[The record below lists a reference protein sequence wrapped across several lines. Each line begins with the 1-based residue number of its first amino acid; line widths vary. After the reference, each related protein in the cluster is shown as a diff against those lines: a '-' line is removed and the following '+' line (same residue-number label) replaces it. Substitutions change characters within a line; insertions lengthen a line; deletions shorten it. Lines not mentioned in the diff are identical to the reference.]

1 MCVCILAKTDGT
13 KIKRRANFNALLW
26 HMVCDIYINKF
37 LADIKFGESIHRSSS
52 AVCPGT
58 LNDDLSIYEY
68 LVNAKITG
76 FNNIL
81 NTAATGTCDLR
92 GLDKLLTY
100 REYAEEYN

>member
-1 MCVCILAKTDGT
+1 
-13 KIKRRANFNALLW
+13 
-26 HMVCDIYINKF
+26 MVCDIYINKF